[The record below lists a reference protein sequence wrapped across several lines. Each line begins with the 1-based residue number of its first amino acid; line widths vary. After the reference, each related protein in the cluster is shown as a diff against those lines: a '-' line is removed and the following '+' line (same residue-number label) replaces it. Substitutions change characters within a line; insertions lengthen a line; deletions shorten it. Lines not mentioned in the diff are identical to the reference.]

1 MIPPFKIFGYSL
13 IVARFVNIFISSL
26 IVPLLFIILK
36 DGLNCNNKQSFFISL
51 FYSIYPPA
59 IFYSSLILS
68 ENLAALLTLLVFYY
82 TLKVLKSN
90 KYSKIILLGLNLALL
105 SLTRSSNYYLIFFII
120 FGILVFENK
129 KPKFYYQKFA
139 TMLIVFYMTMS
150 PLIIYNQ
157 ITFGRFL
164 PTEPRLGY
172 GLYLS
177 NNDLENSSIKTGGY
191 FRDEYLITSSKV
203 KMNAKE
209 LIERDDLL
217 KAKALDEIFSNPQNL
232 ILPIINRFIN
242 FWTFRPNPIKNNI
255 TTNDYIMFLVWVPI
269 LIFYGYSFFVVKEKK
284 YL

>member
-1 MIPPFKIFGYSL
+1 VNLDLPPSGDEIGFLSIARSFLEYNSVDSQSFFLTRSPLSPAILIPPFKIFGYSL

-177 NNDLENSSIKTGGY
+177 NNDLENSSIKAGGY

-217 KAKALDEIFSNPQNL
+217 KAKALDEIFSN
-232 ILPIINRFIN
+232 
-242 FWTFRPNPIKNNI
+242 
-255 TTNDYIMFLVWVPI
+255 
-269 LIFYGYSFFVVKEKK
+269 
-284 YL
+284 